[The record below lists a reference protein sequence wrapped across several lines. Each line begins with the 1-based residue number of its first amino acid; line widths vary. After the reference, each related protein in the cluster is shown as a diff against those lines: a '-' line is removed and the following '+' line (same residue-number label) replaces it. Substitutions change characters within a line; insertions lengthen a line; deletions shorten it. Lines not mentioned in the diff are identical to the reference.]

1 MLGAHKPTSN
11 VSRCGQL
18 RHWQFHKCI
27 HRRSPTTDAHRSGLG
42 SSTTVHILALLKP
55 LLLISF
61 QRYSLVLSG
70 LVHIRLPNST
80 SEAWVQGGK
89 YGILIAA
96 DTKAVSK
103 DGHITDFPGG
113 DDTVIAQFA
122 FADGKLPEHK
132 PLYTGPCSFSEM
144 IGM

>member
-1 MLGAHKPTSN
+1 
-11 VSRCGQL
+11 
-18 RHWQFHKCI
+18 
-27 HRRSPTTDAHRSGLG
+27 
-42 SSTTVHILALLKP
+42 
-55 LLLISF
+55 LLISF
-61 QRYSLVLSG
+61 QRYSLFLSG
-70 LVHIRLPNST
+70 LAHIRLPNSK

-113 DDTVIAQFA
+113 DDTVIAQFP
-122 FADGKLPEHK
+122 FVDGKLPEHK
-132 PLYTGPCSFSEM
+132 LLYTGPCNFNEM